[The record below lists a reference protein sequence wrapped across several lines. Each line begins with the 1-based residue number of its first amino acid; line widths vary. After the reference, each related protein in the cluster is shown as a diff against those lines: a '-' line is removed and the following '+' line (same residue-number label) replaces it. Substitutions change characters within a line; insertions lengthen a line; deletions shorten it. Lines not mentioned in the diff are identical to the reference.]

1 MVEAKATA
9 LRFAHE
15 IVQWVE
21 RLAIAFGD
29 SEGGRTVSQT
39 WDSLTEIRYSS
50 RLFMMLLILNINLIL
65 HRKLIDDIFAW
76 VNRMLVGELIIL
88 PSLDRLNVL
97 SHTRKVD

>member
-21 RLAIAFGD
+21 RLADAFGD

-39 WDSLTEIRYSS
+39 WDSLTEIRYVTS
-50 RLFMMLLILNINLIL
+50 RLFIVLLMLNINLII
-65 HRKLIDDIFAW
+65 RRNLIDDIFAW
-76 VNRMLVGELIIL
+76 VNRMLVG
-88 PSLDRLNVL
+88 
-97 SHTRKVD
+97 